1 MRNALFCVVIV
12 SVCLFSCTGS
22 DDGGL
27 PDGGWPYGDMRLT
40 SVSVDTF
47 GVKYDCSM
55 AYDAFGRVTGS
66 RVHFSGGAFNSFSME
81 YEYAAD
87 GSFIRAVSVWT
98 SDDGLR
104 EDVVDTMFVSDGR
117 VDSIRRHL
125 EPGRDW
131 KFTFNYAHGRLA
143 SVEYNFL
150 ENHGLPAWRTDSVW
164 WVGGNISKVLCD
176 DNLPW
181 TYEYEYSDMSCMLP
195 YCSALA
201 EVLDYPWRPF
211 IGYGL
216 FGDLPENLISSCK
229 VDGVRRW
236 LYDYDMVDGLLV
248 GYDTYDVVEKKTFRY
263 RIGWEQPTGNL
274 Y

>member
-66 RVHFSGGAFNSFSME
+66 RVYFSGGAFNSFSME

-98 SDDGLR
+98 SDGGLR
-104 EDVVDTMFVSDGR
+104 EDVVDTMFVSDG
-117 VDSIRRHL
+117 
-125 EPGRDW
+125 
-131 KFTFNYAHGRLA
+131 
-143 SVEYNFL
+143 
-150 ENHGLPAWRTDSVW
+150 GLTA
-164 WVGGNISKVLCD
+164 
-176 DNLPW
+176 
-181 TYEYEYSDMSCMLP
+181 
-195 YCSALA
+195 
-201 EVLDYPWRPF
+201 
-211 IGYGL
+211 
-216 FGDLPENLISSCK
+216 
-229 VDGVRRW
+229 
-236 LYDYDMVDGLLV
+236 
-248 GYDTYDVVEKKTFRY
+248 
-263 RIGWEQPTGNL
+263 
-274 Y
+274 